1 MNSNSITKLRK
12 KFIWTAVFSFTI
24 VMLLMGAAVY
34 GVNLAITRSNIR
46 AVMEDIVANDGYLPL
61 TDESDNHSRNY
72 ADETEGMGSEKS
84 EGDLYSSFS
93 FRDVFGIDSDSYR
106 TIDSRV
112 STRYFAILYDE
123 DGEIEK
129 VLTNRIA
136 AIKEDEAVVYAQMAL
151 KQHFKFGSFGTYYY
165 YVADRPE
172 GGTIVVYL
180 DSTTVVLTNSRLLFT
195 VLILVGLGLIIAIIV
210 MRTVSWKIVQPE
222 IKNAEIQKEF
232 ITNASHELK
241 TPLAVIRAN
250 TEAEQ
255 MINGE
260 NEWNQSTMRQVDRMT
275 GLIQNLVMVSRAQE
289 KENNS
294 ERKKINVSAALQ
306 ETSDTFLPVAVQN
319 GKKLEKE
326 IQENV
331 MMTANESQI
340 RQLSSLLIDNAI
352 KYCDDGGTIRV
363 TLTQK
368 GRSPVRL
375 DVSNNYAKG
384 GDVDY
389 ARFFERFYR
398 QDKSH
403 NIEKGGYGIGLSIA
417 QAIVEQY
424 KGSSIDAAWKD
435 GIITFTCLL
444 KG

>member
-195 VLILVGLGLIIAIIV
+195 VLILVGLGLI
-210 MRTVSWKIVQPE
+210 
-222 IKNAEIQKEF
+222 QKEF

-250 TEAEQ
+250 TEVEQ

>member
-1 MNSNSITKLRK
+1 
-12 KFIWTAVFSFTI
+12 
-24 VMLLMGAAVY
+24 
-34 GVNLAITRSNIR
+34 
-46 AVMEDIVANDGYLPL
+46 
-61 TDESDNHSRNY
+61 
-72 ADETEGMGSEKS
+72 
-84 EGDLYSSFS
+84 
-93 FRDVFGIDSDSYR
+93 
-106 TIDSRV
+106 
-112 STRYFAILYDE
+112 
-123 DGEIEK
+123 
-129 VLTNRIA
+129 
-136 AIKEDEAVVYAQMAL
+136 
-151 KQHFKFGSFGTYYY
+151 
-165 YVADRPE
+165 
-172 GGTIVVYL
+172 
-180 DSTTVVLTNSRLLFT
+180 
-195 VLILVGLGLIIAIIV
+195 
-210 MRTVSWKIVQPE
+210 
-222 IKNAEIQKEF
+222 
-232 ITNASHELK
+232 
-241 TPLAVIRAN
+241 
-250 TEAEQ
+250 
-255 MINGE
+255 
-260 NEWNQSTMRQVDRMT
+260 MRQVDRMT

>member
-1 MNSNSITKLRK
+1 M
-12 KFIWTAVFSFTI
+12 
-24 VMLLMGAAVY
+24 
-34 GVNLAITRSNIR
+34 
-46 AVMEDIVANDGYLPL
+46 
-61 TDESDNHSRNY
+61 
-72 ADETEGMGSEKS
+72 
-84 EGDLYSSFS
+84 
-93 FRDVFGIDSDSYR
+93 
-106 TIDSRV
+106 
-112 STRYFAILYDE
+112 
-123 DGEIEK
+123 
-129 VLTNRIA
+129 
-136 AIKEDEAVVYAQMAL
+136 
-151 KQHFKFGSFGTYYY
+151 
-165 YVADRPE
+165 
-172 GGTIVVYL
+172 
-180 DSTTVVLTNSRLLFT
+180 
-195 VLILVGLGLIIAIIV
+195 
-210 MRTVSWKIVQPE
+210 
-222 IKNAEIQKEF
+222 
-232 ITNASHELK
+232 
-241 TPLAVIRAN
+241 IRAN
-250 TEAEQ
+250 TEVEQ

-331 MMTANESQI
+331 MMMANESQI

>member
-1 MNSNSITKLRK
+1 
-12 KFIWTAVFSFTI
+12 
-24 VMLLMGAAVY
+24 
-34 GVNLAITRSNIR
+34 
-46 AVMEDIVANDGYLPL
+46 
-61 TDESDNHSRNY
+61 
-72 ADETEGMGSEKS
+72 
-84 EGDLYSSFS
+84 
-93 FRDVFGIDSDSYR
+93 
-106 TIDSRV
+106 
-112 STRYFAILYDE
+112 
-123 DGEIEK
+123 
-129 VLTNRIA
+129 
-136 AIKEDEAVVYAQMAL
+136 
-151 KQHFKFGSFGTYYY
+151 
-165 YVADRPE
+165 
-172 GGTIVVYL
+172 
-180 DSTTVVLTNSRLLFT
+180 
-195 VLILVGLGLIIAIIV
+195 
-210 MRTVSWKIVQPE
+210 MRTVSWIIVQPE
-222 IKNAEIQKEF
+222 INNAEIQKEF

-250 TEAEQ
+250 TEVEQ

-331 MMTANESQI
+331 MMMANESQI
-340 RQLSSLLIDNAI
+340 CQLSSLLIDNAI